1 MIKLV
6 NITDVKTNKDNPRT
20 ISDDK
25 FNKLVK
31 SIKEFPKMLEIRPI
45 VVDSDMIVLGGNMR
59 LKACKEAGLKEIHII
74 KADDLTEE
82 QKKEFIIKDNV
93 GFGEWDWQDLK
104 DNWEEDDLIEWG
116 MDIPEFFEEEEEE
129 SENDLDPKSLSDKF
143 IIPPF
148 SILDTRQG
156 YWQNR
161 KREWKTLNIKSELG
175 RKDDLM
181 GDSKETEG
189 NWGTINGKKMTIA
202 PNTSIFDP
210 VLCEIIY
217 KWFCVDSGVILDP
230 FAGGSVR
237 GIVAGKLKYNYIGN
251 DLRKEQIEANRLNA
265 EEVLLGADNMP
276 TWTIG
281 DSLKINT
288 LTSNAE
294 VDLVFSCPPYA
305 DLEVYSDLKED
316 ISNMPYGEFMDIY
329 KEIIYNSCKQL
340 KNDRF
345 AVFVVGDVRD
355 KKGLYQNFIAHTKE
369 AFINAGLKLYNELI
383 LVEQSGTAAL
393 RAGKTF
399 TAGRKVVKTHQNVL
413 VFFKGDPKTIK
424 NNYKEIEVM
433 EIEEEEYE
441 V

>member
-1 MIKLV
+1 
-6 NITDVKTNKDNPRT
+6 
-20 ISDDK
+20 
-25 FNKLVK
+25 
-31 SIKEFPKMLEIRPI
+31 
-45 VVDSDMIVLGGNMR
+45 
-59 LKACKEAGLKEIHII
+59 
-74 KADDLTEE
+74 
-82 QKKEFIIKDNV
+82 
-93 GFGEWDWQDLK
+93 
-104 DNWEEDDLIEWG
+104 
-116 MDIPEFFEEEEEE
+116 
-129 SENDLDPKSLSDKF
+129 
-143 IIPPF
+143 
-148 SILDTRQG
+148 
-156 YWQNR
+156 
-161 KREWKTLNIKSELG
+161 
-175 RKDDLM
+175 
-181 GDSKETEG
+181 
-189 NWGTINGKKMTIA
+189 
-202 PNTSIFDP
+202 
-210 VLCEIIY
+210 
-217 KWFCVDSGVILDP
+217 
-230 FAGGSVR
+230 
-237 GIVAGKLKYNYIGN
+237 VAGKLKYNYIGN